1 MAIIQG
7 ITAVNNNGKIF
18 EFNRDNGTDSC
29 TFKAKITGQAGGNGT
44 KQFEIMVPLKYL
56 SNFWRTLEIP

>member
-1 MAIIQG
+1 MQD

-18 EFNRDNGTDSC
+18 EFNRANGTDSC
-29 TFKAKITGQAGGNGT
+29 TFKAKTTGQAGGNGT
-44 KQFEIMVPLKYL
+44 KQVEIMIPLKYL